1 MITEL
6 QALILG
12 AVQGLTEF
20 LPVSSSA
27 HLVLVPWLFGWND
40 PGLAFDVALHLGSLL
55 ALMIYYW
62 RQWLSMALSIVR
74 PDPDSRRM
82 LILLIVASVPGAI
95 IGLLLEKQAETI
107 FRSPILIASTLAL
120 MGVVLWIA
128 DVVGRRKKQM
138 DNIYL
143 GDAIL
148 IGLSQALA
156 IIPGVSR
163 SGATITTGRFLG
175 IERQDAA
182 NFSFLMATPIIAGAG
197 LHEMPKIMHGG
208 INGIVVAGFVS
219 SAVFSLIAIAAL
231 DQFRAHPNLQ
241 TVRMVPHRDR
251 DFRRDGVLESQRVK
265 PSHPATASKRHH
277 RHSRAF
283 QIGFAMAV
291 ANTIIGATQ
300 PVLTRY
306 AAVRLDPI
314 LFCAAV
320 TTIAAMCALPVMYYR
335 GELAML
341 FDRRY
346 RRGSSRCR

>member
-1 MITEL
+1 MTTEL
-6 QALILG
+6 QAFILG

-55 ALMIYYW
+55 ALLIYYG

-74 PDPDSRRM
+74 PDPDSRRL
-82 LILLIVASVPGAI
+82 LILLIVASVPGAV

-107 FRSPILIASTLAL
+107 FRSPILIAGTLAV
-120 MGVVLWIA
+120 MGVVLWVA
-128 DVVGRRKKQM
+128 DVMGRRKKKM

-163 SGATITTGRFLG
+163 SGSTITTGRILG

-231 DQFRAHPNLQ
+231 VSFVRTQ
-241 TVRMVPHRDR
+241 TY
-251 DFRRDGVLESQRVK
+251 K
-265 PSHPATASKRHH
+265 PFAWYRIALAIFVAVVYL
-277 RHSRAF
+277 SRN
-283 QIGFAMAV
+283 G
-291 ANTIIGATQ
+291 
-300 PVLTRY
+300 
-306 AAVRLDPI
+306 
-314 LFCAAV
+314 
-320 TTIAAMCALPVMYYR
+320 
-335 GELAML
+335 
-341 FDRRY
+341 
-346 RRGSSRCR
+346 